1 MENIAKKYLFRRKIK
16 FPMENISVLSFIKE
30 FRCLFRQSH
39 RFRQIQAE
47 SGRVKLS
54 QTESGKI
61 RQNQTDS
68 VVQAIDEQKHA
79 EHTKKYTEHML
90 KIIAHA
96 EKQCAVSRLRHR

>member
-47 SGRVKLS
+47 SG
-54 QTESGKI
+54 KI

-68 VVQAIDEQKHA
+68 VVQVVQAIDEQKHA
-79 EHTKKYTEHML
+79 EHTKKYTEHMQ